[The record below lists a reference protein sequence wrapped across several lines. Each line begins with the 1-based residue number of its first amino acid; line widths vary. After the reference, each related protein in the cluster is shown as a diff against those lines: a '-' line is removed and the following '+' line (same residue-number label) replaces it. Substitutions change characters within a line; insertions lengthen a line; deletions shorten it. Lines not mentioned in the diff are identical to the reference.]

1 MQHLVL
7 AILPILLCVVCVLGL
22 ALGLLAFAR
31 VVRPGRAGRV
41 ARMPYESG
49 MDPIHDTRRRFDVRF
64 YLLAIA
70 FLVFDVEL
78 LFLYP
83 WAVIAGEQR
92 ERDGHSGRRDG
103 HFSAHSKTR
112 RRGEGE
118 RGRREVIS
126 RFLISPSPRL
136 PLFSASTK
144 RDARAPPPPLRRRD
158 DLRCPADCRLRLR
171 LAKRGIPMA
180 RQPSCPTT
188 WRSRSSTSWSVG
200 AVRTVSGRC
209 RLPRPAAAS
218 N

>member
-1 MQHLVL
+1 MSQTFGRPLAKGQRQMQHLVL

-92 ERDGHSGRRDG
+92 ARDGHSGRRDG
-103 HFSAHSKTR
+103 HLVPIQ
-112 RRGEGE
+112 RRGDGE
-118 RGRREVIS
+118 RGRGGDVKS
-126 RFLISPSPRL
+126 SAVFSSPHLLVSPS
-136 PLFSASTK
+136 S
-144 RDARAPPPPLRRRD
+144 PLRPSATPERRHLLFAAVMIFVALLTVGFVYD
-158 DLRCPADCRLRLR
+158 WRKGVFQWRVSRV
-171 LAKRGIPMA
+171 A
-180 RQPSCPTT
+180 RQRGGHEARRAGQLVP
-188 WRSRSSTSWSVG
+188 
-200 AVRTVSGRC
+200 
-209 RLPRPAAAS
+209 
-218 N
+218 